1 MNTEIKALHCALEEE
16 QRDYIQK
23 KIDRIRNAENMIVD
37 FLVTVSKEAAEYS
50 AEAKLNFKWGVQA
63 HVKESA
69 YDVLQAVDKML
80 DSLRTKITKEKEK
93 LEQRSRQ

>member
-1 MNTEIKALHCALEEE
+1 MNTEIKALHFTLDEE
-16 QRDYIQK
+16 QKDYIQK
-23 KIDRIRNAENMIVD
+23 KIERIRNAENMIVD
-37 FLVTVSKEAAEYS
+37 FRVTMSKEAAEYS
-50 AEAKLNFKWGVQA
+50 AESTLNFKWGVQA

-93 LEQRSRQ
+93 LEQRSRL